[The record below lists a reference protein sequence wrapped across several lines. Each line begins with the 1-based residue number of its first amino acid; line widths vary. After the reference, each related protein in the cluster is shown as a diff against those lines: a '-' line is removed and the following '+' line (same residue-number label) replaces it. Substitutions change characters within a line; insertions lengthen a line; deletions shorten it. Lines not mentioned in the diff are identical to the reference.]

1 MRISDW
7 SSDVCSSDLGPGQMI
22 AVDLKEGRLYH
33 DRELKDKVAAL
44 RPFGKWQKKITS
56 LDGVLRSGRGE
67 KAVMAREA
75 LRRRQVA
82 VGWSMEDLEMILHP
96 MVEDQKEAVGSMG
109 DDSPIAVL
117 SVKYRGL
124 HHFFRDRK
132 STRLNSSH

>member
-75 LRRRQVA
+75 LRRRQGIGRASGRERVCQYVSISGDA
-82 VGWSMEDLEMILHP
+82 VTFKK
-96 MVEDQKEAVGSMG
+96 KE
-109 DDSPIAVL
+109 
-117 SVKYRGL
+117 K
-124 HHFFRDRK
+124 K
-132 STRLNSSH
+132 QTRTK